1 MNNIKEKQRLN
12 KEYGMIYADTDS
24 VKVPERK
31 YTIRY
36 WLSWIMVT
44 SIFVS
49 VIEFLIIVFLIFCF

>member
-12 KEYGMIYADTDS
+12 KEYGMIYSDTDS
-24 VKVPERK
+24 VKVTKRK
-31 YTIRY
+31 YTIGY
-36 WLSWIMVT
+36 WLCWIMSA